1 MRLTDIWE
9 QHILVERTVRTKALG
24 RREPDVLQGQQEDQ

>member
-1 MRLTDIWE
+1 MRLTDTWK

-24 RREPDVLQGQQEDQ
+24 RREPAVLKE